1 MKKVLIL
8 FALLAATIV
17 ASAQCTTKTFPS
29 TGCPANTLT
38 VVTCLDGIIPAT
50 ITPTADG
57 YTITFATDGID
68 WSFVQGSAYVVD
80 LDPTHRSS
88 TAPQYVAATAEC
100 GSTQGVL
107 KPSYTCENNPKVYK
121 LYPGAATYNL
131 RLIVLI
137 SRTVNEATCTY
148 TYHYRYHDF
157 NVPNSQVITPVPPAT
172 ETVQPGKG
180 KKK

>member
-1 MKKVLIL
+1 MKLL
-8 FALLAATIV
+8 FTLLAVLSFAF

-38 VVTCLDGIIPAT
+38 VVTCMDGDIPAS

-68 WSFVQGSAYVVD
+68 WSYVQGSAYVVD
-80 LDPTHRSS
+80 LDPTHRCA
-88 TAPQYVAATAEC
+88 TCTQTVAATSEC

-107 KPSYTCENNPKVYK
+107 KPSYTCANNPKVYT
-121 LYPGAATYNL
+121 LYPGATTYNL
-131 RLIVLI
+131 RLIVLV

-157 NVPNSQVITPVPPAT
+157 NVPSSAVVTPVPPAPT
-172 ETVQPGKG
+172 ITKPG